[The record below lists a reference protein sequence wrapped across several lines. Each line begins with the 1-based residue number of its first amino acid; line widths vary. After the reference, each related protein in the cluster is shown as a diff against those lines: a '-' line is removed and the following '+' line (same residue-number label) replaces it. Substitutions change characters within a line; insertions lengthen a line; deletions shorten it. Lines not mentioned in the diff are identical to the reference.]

1 MAAYTTMTTTQA
13 GTNAT
18 APAKEFTSPALA
30 ILMMAAF
37 AGTAMSKSMR
47 KQYRS
52 MMRKAFWIAAKQKVN
67 RLFGNKQDQIA
78 GLEPWLF
85 ILLVVAAAAIGVA
98 LFGLWGFIVILALA
112 AIIYLLLKQSM

>member
-1 MAAYTTMTTTQA
+1 MATHSSIASTQV
-13 GTNAT
+13 T
-18 APAKEFTSPALA
+18 PAQSASGADNFSAEMA
-30 ILMMAAF
+30 ILMTAAF
-37 AGTAMSKSMR
+37 AGTAMSKRMR

-52 MMRKAFWIAAKQKVN
+52 MMRKAFWMAAKQKLN
-67 RLFGNKQDQIA
+67 RLFRNKQDQIA
-78 GLEPWLF
+78 GMAPWLF

>member
-1 MAAYTTMTTTQA
+1 MAAYTTMTTAQESTSA
-13 GTNAT
+13 M
-18 APAKEFTSPALA
+18 APSAAFSSAEMAM
-30 ILMMAAF
+30 LMMAAF

-52 MMRKAFWIAAKQKVN
+52 MMRKAFWMAAKQKLN
-67 RLFGNKQDQIA
+67 RLFGHKQDQIA
-78 GLEPWLF
+78 GMEPWLF